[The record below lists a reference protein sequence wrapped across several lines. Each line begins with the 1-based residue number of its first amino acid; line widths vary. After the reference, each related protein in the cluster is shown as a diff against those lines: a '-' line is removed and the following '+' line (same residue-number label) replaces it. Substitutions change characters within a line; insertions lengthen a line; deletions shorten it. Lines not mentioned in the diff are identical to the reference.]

1 MQLFNSARKWTW
13 YWPLITATVI
23 LVGCSKI
30 KIPDVEVPDMLP
42 DALSGIIYKIDI
54 QQGNVVT
61 QEMLDKLER
70 GMDKRKVRFIL
81 GTPLVVGV
89 FNKDRWDYVYSFQ
102 SGGGDREQSSLSL
115 FFENDELRYIKQG
128 NTIKITPKNQ
138 SPPVKEDTNLAVP

>member
-1 MQLFNSARKWTW
+1 
-13 YWPLITATVI
+13 
-23 LVGCSKI
+23 
-30 KIPDVEVPDMLP
+30 
-42 DALSGIIYKIDI
+42 
-54 QQGNVVT
+54 
-61 QEMLDKLER
+61 
-70 GMDKRKVRFIL
+70 MDKRKVRFIL